1 MITKEEAQK
10 ELALR
15 ELARRKLDFF
25 VQQVDPFYGH
35 AEK

>member
-35 AEK
+35 SEK